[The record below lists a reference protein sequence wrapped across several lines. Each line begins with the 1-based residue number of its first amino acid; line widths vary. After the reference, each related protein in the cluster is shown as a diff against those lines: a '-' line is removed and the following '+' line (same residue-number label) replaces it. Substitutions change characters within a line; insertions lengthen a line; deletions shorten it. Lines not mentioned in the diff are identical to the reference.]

1 MADDRAQL
9 YTIEGLTAGL
19 IMIATAYFVLNT
31 GFMYAPGDAHIADMQ
46 LEQIGTD
53 ALLMMDTPVNDSVG
67 SELEGYVNDG
77 TGQWDSFNTTLN
89 NYLRMNTGATSMVN
103 NIRYNASIYYRK
115 SSTDEVGAFEF
126 GHFGDLVAH
135 EPAVSVSRLVY
146 CDNNPPSAPYDHSP
160 QELIFEV
167 ILWRG

>member
-46 LEQIGTD
+46 LEQIGND

-67 SELEGYVNDG
+67 SKLEGYVNEFDG
-77 TGQWDSFNTTLN
+77 TRWDSFNTTLN

-115 SSTDEVGAFEF
+115 SSTDEVGDFEF
-126 GHFGDLVAH
+126 GHYGVLVAH

-146 CDNNPPSAPYDHSP
+146 CNNNPPPPCDPRS